1 MPKST
6 RPRRSRAGGKSRSLT
21 SIKPQSTAL
30 ALPDTLRLGVHHIR
44 PEQILRIPERRPYGE
59 GPWESEPDRVAWID
73 QATCYPCLIL
83 RQPDGTLAGFVAV
96 GPDHPLWCFE
106 RDAIPASLGI
116 KVHAGIDYAAICRED
131 DPPSVRICHARDD
144 AARRNVTTTPGIAD
158 IDGDGAHSHAAWWF
172 GFNCNK
178 TSDFLPRGYA
188 LNDEDRE
195 DGPREYRDIAYVA
208 DQTVSLARQLKAL
221 DGNAPIGNEGSAAT
235 GVPLALEDRS
245 KALKLRKGGRD
256 HV

>member
-6 RPRRSRAGGKSRSLT
+6 KPRRSRAGGKSRSLT
-21 SIKPQSTAL
+21 SVKPQSTAL

-73 QATCYPCLIL
+73 DETSYPCLIL

-106 RDAIPASLGI
+106 RDAIPAGLGI

-131 DPPSVRICHARDD
+131 DPPSVRICHPGDN
-144 AARRNVTTTPGIAD
+144 AARRNVASTPGTAD
-158 IDGDGAHSHAAWWF
+158 IDVDGSHAAWWF

-178 TSDFLPRGYA
+178 ASDFLPEGYA

-208 DQTVSLARQLKAL
+208 DQTVSLARQLNAL
-221 DGNAPIGNEGSAAT
+221 DGNAPIGNEGSAVT